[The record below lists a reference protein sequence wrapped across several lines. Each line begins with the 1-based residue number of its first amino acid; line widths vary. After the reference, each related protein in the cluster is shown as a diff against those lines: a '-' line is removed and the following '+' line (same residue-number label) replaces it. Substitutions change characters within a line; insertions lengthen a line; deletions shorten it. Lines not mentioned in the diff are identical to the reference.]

1 MYCTLLGK
9 ILICGKCALGRRRSQ
24 AVWAC
29 SVGYCHFPPPS
40 LLYIYIFTP
49 SYAWPLK
56 RCRME
61 GSFCWGLIINWPEV
75 TSYHRGPLNIIK
87 GFKAL
92 LPGYCKWTDDE
103 ANQHNKRGERGQ
115 CIKSALNQANII
127 KMILYCGLFWCP
139 ILKFIDVLS
148 MWLER
153 RFYKD
158 ELIHSNPLMIK
169 PILIL

>member
-1 MYCTLLGK
+1 MCTGETEVTGCVSLLSGT
-9 ILICGKCALGRRRSQ
+9 LSFSS
-24 AVWAC
+24 AVR
-29 SVGYCHFPPPS
+29 
-40 LLYIYIFTP
+40 LLYIYFSP
-49 SYAWPLK
+49 SYIWPLK

-87 GFKAL
+87 GFKAEDAL
-92 LPGYCKWTDDE
+92 LPSTASGQMTEQISATK
-103 ANQHNKRGERGQ
+103 GERGQ
-115 CIKSALNQANII
+115 CIKSSLNQANII
-127 KMILYCGLFWCP
+127 NTILYCGLFWFNLSP